1 MFIPIHNL
9 FKWSQSLDFI
19 SNIEEPGDIN
29 KQGKAC
35 NKTGIIL
42 FKQPLYVH
50 YNHSKLPTQFKD
62 IYL

>member
-9 FKWSQSLDFI
+9 FKYSQSFDFI
-19 SNIEEPGDIN
+19 SNVENPGGIN
-29 KQGKAC
+29 KKGKAS

-42 FKQPLYVH
+42 FKQTLYVH
-50 YNHSKLPTQFKD
+50 YNHSKLPTQFKA